1 MAKFRGRTAIRSSE
15 RGRAEERVPS
25 KKSKTAPFETDK
37 GCGTLPHF
45 GAMILV
51 ISDIEIYVPP
61 SMMASALSR
70 DTKSVQAA
78 SGLFSLHLRGTLLFL
93 SFRPRLARESN
104 GGIWFHQQSIRPPT
118 SDHDSF
124 FRRRD
129 RSREQGAQS
138 A

>member
-1 MAKFRGRTAIRSSE
+1 MGEFRGRMAIRSSE
-15 RGRAEERVPS
+15 RRRWWRSPMMSEDQRRR
-25 KKSKTAPFETDK
+25 
-37 GCGTLPHF
+37 
-45 GAMILV
+45 
-51 ISDIEIYVPP
+51 PP

-78 SGLFSLHLRGTLLFL
+78 SGLFSLDLRGTLLFL

-104 GGIWFHQQSIRPPT
+104 GGIWFHQPSIRPPT